1 MKVNFLLYLGV
12 LLFMT
17 SCASKKKMIYL
28 QGIEQASTSEV
39 VKYEPKIQLDDLLY
53 INVSSESIEAAAPFN
68 LGGDA
73 EQTLAGGNVIQ
84 FRSYLVDNNGEIDFP
99 ILGIMKV
106 AGLSKTELHD
116 LLKIKLEEYLKDPIL
131 VIRVVNFKV
140 TVMGEVKNP
149 GSFTINSDRLTIME
163 ALAQAGDLTPVANR
177 DNILVVREES
187 GLKSYYRVN
196 LTDSELLKSPI
207 YYLKQND
214 LIIVEPRFTKPES
227 SVIGANLPLTLSVVS
242 LLVTL
247 TILVTR

>member
-1 MKVNFLLYLGV
+1 GSEMCIRDR
-12 LLFMT
+12 

-28 QGIEQASTSEV
+28 QGIEESSTTEIV
-39 VKYEPKIQLDDLLY
+39 RYEPKIQLDDLIY

-68 LGGDA
+68 LRGNA
-73 EQTLAGGNVIQ
+73 EQVVGGNAVQ
-84 FRSYLVDNNGEIDFP
+84 FSSYLVDNQGEINLP
-99 ILGIMKV
+99 IIGIIKA
-106 AGLSKTELHD
+106 AGLTKTELHD

-131 VIRVVNFKV
+131 VVRVINFKV

-149 GSFTINSDRLTIME
+149 GNFPINSDRLTIME

-177 DNILVVREES
+177 ENVLVVREES
-187 GLKSYYRVN
+187 GIKSYYRVN

-227 SVIGANLPLTLSVVS
+227 SVIGANLPLTLSVIS
-242 LLVTL
+242 LLLTL
-247 TILVTR
+247 TILATR